1 MGAACLPP
9 HLTYA
14 DLAHLTHEPEPFGGS
29 VFVSRANHAAASHCG
44 SHPGSE
50 PTVSCAWVG
59 GALAAVA
66 RIEASLRMDGQE
78 CAMNG
83 HRLGSDDGSD
93 LSKTGF
99 NLNAPV
105 C

>member
-1 MGAACLPP
+1 MPP

-50 PTVSCAWVG
+50 PMVSCACGG

-66 RIEASLRMDGQE
+66 RIEASLRMDGQK
-78 CAMNG
+78 CAING
-83 HRLGSDDGSD
+83 LAAYPDFATAEA
-93 LSKTGF
+93 KTVVQ
-99 NLNAPV
+99 AKPV
-105 C
+105 VHLVQ

>member
-1 MGAACLPP
+1 MRPVNRSLWGACLPP

-14 DLAHLTHEPEPFGGS
+14 DLAHLTHELEPFGGI

-50 PTVSCAWVG
+50 PTVSCACGG

-78 CAMNG
+78 CAKRG
-83 HRLGSDDGSD
+83 PFRAAAS
-93 LSKTGF
+93 
-99 NLNAPV
+99 
-105 C
+105 